1 MFPALEGL
9 PRTGTRCSLS
19 LTLSAASVLNPNS
32 LNARPPVLQFIV
44 VCLSFH
50 GGHLQPTPPAAQDR
64 GLVLQ
69 DAGIA
74 LALVSFSFWFSDSGL
89 VLFPKEWGRG
99 WAEDGSSWP
108 KDPGVTMGCLSPQTF
123 GLRAQP
129 RAWGQ
134 LFLPLGT
141 AQGAGHSL
149 IYVERCSCVWFSA
162 GFGPSSWHSSSRGVC
177 VIQAC
182 HLP

>member
-99 WAEDGSSWP
+99 WTEDGRSMAKGP
-108 KDPGVTMGCLSPQTF
+108 RGDRGVPFNPYLWAESTAKGLGPAHTF
-123 GLRAQP
+123 GLRALL
-129 RAWGQ
+129 RA
-134 LFLPLGT
+134 LGT
-141 AQGAGHSL
+141 HS
-149 IYVERCSCVWFSA
+149 FM
-162 GFGPSSWHSSSRGVC
+162 
-177 VIQAC
+177 
-182 HLP
+182 